1 MNDCEKY
8 RPMLVGLTDN
18 ELTSEEINDVN
29 KHLNRCEQC
38 RKEFDEMKEMSENIG
53 LPSFKE
59 PEDEI
64 LEQLWKSPYS
74 HFARNAGIIMVIG
87 GYLALVGYALYEF
100 MINKSE
106 DLFPKIAIAAL
117 ILGFLIMLGSVIRER
132 IKTSKVDKYKE
143 VER

>member
-8 RPMLVGLTDN
+8 RPMLVGLIDD
-18 ELTSEEINDVN
+18 ELMPEEINDVN

-38 RKEFDEMKEMSENIG
+38 RQEFDEMAELSEKLG

-59 PEDEI
+59 PEDEV

-74 HFARNAGIIMVIG
+74 HFVRNAGIVLVIG

-106 DLFPKIAIAAL
+106 ETFSKIAIAGL
-117 ILGFLIMLGSVIRER
+117 IIGFLIILGSVIRER
-132 IKTSKVDKYKE
+132 IKTYKTDRYKE
-143 VER
+143 VKR

>member
-18 ELTSEEINDVN
+18 ELTPEEINDVN
-29 KHLNRCEQC
+29 KHLNRCKQC
-38 RKEFDEMKEMSENIG
+38 RKEFDEMKEMSENLG

-59 PEDEI
+59 PEDEV

-74 HFARNAGIIMVIG
+74 RFARNAGIVMVIG
-87 GYLALVGYALYEF
+87 GYLALIGYALYEF
-100 MINKSE
+100 MIDNRE
-106 DLFPKIAIAAL
+106 EMFPKVAIAAL
-117 ILGFLIMLGSVIRER
+117 IIGFLIMLGSVIRER
-132 IKTSKVDKYKE
+132 IKTYKTDAYKE